1 MKNLE
6 FDVVK
11 YTDALQNGGEKTE
24 EYQKTDSEKMKAFLK
39 LCDEIRFQMDLQ
51 EGSEKIKEETLN
63 RQIKA
68 LLGNETEINYYIN
81 KISQIIEEK
90 RITSAWYPKWYK
102 SLADGIYHEAYGFAG
117 ISNWLDDNGEFGKST
132 SCKIIGQ
139 NIFYDVDGVLVLQE
153 QKISRERFDKL
164 RTTLLAADPRQL
176 KSDPYHEIYFQDEK
190 RVTIYNDNGVA
201 KKRQPIMIFRRYL
214 EEVSTLEGQAEKH
227 TIPYEAIPFFKYMIK
242 CGFNKA
248 YIGPVKSAKTTN
260 MMAFQSYEDENLE
273 ELLIETDPEIPL
285 HKIKPHAPCMQ
296 LVPDE
301 KYMSQVI
308 KIAKRSDAQAVNVG
322 EARDGRMMNIVAE
335 AANMGTRHLNVTL
348 HTSETVDFAFDVA
361 DKITRDCGGDLG
373 CNMIKVAKS
382 FHYLLSFY
390 SLPNN
395 RKEKR
400 LKGVWEMYY
409 DNENMR
415 IIMHRVC
422 RYRPIEDDWVWNFHI
437 GKDKTEIGIEENYE
451 AYKKFEQELILLA
464 EKFPEEEGYQNE
476 FEPAFLKFWK
486 GRG

>member
-1 MKNLE
+1 
-6 FDVVK
+6 
-11 YTDALQNGGEKTE
+11 
-24 EYQKTDSEKMKAFLK
+24 
-39 LCDEIRFQMDLQ
+39 
-51 EGSEKIKEETLN
+51 
-63 RQIKA
+63 
-68 LLGNETEINYYIN
+68 
-81 KISQIIEEK
+81 
-90 RITSAWYPKWYK
+90 
-102 SLADGIYHEAYGFAG
+102 
-117 ISNWLDDNGEFGKST
+117 
-132 SCKIIGQ
+132 
-139 NIFYDVDGVLVLQE
+139 
-153 QKISRERFDKL
+153 
-164 RTTLLAADPRQL
+164 TTLLAADPRQL

-201 KKRQPIMIFRRYL
+201 KKGQPIMIFRRYL

-227 TIPYEAIPFFKYMIK
+227 TIPFEAITFFKNMIK

-285 HKIKPHAPCMQ
+285 HKIKPHAPSMQ

-301 KYMSQVI
+301 KYREQVI

-322 EARDGRMMNIVAE
+322 EARDGKMMNIVAE

-348 HTSETVDFAFDVA
+348 HTSESVDFAFDVA

-400 LKGVWEMYY
+400 LKGVWEMQY

-415 IIMHRVC
+415 IIMHRIC

-486 GRG
+486 GR